1 MTTNNKKY
9 RDKIY
14 RDKNKEAISE
24 RRKKKRE
31 ENKEA
36 FNEHARKYRQENK
49 EAINKRKRK
58 YRDKNKEAINKRKR
72 KKREE
77 NKEAFNEHA
86 RKYGQENKEAI
97 NKRKRKYRDKN
108 KETISEYDKIY
119 REKNREV
126 LRERNKIYRDKNKEA
141 ISERIR
147 KKGEENPFIRL
158 NNNMSS
164 AIRRGLKKGKE
175 GKSWIKLVDYT
186 LEELI
191 KHLGQGFTEGMTWDN
206 HGWGKDKWHIDHRRP
221 QSWFKFETIDD
232 PEFKECWALGN
243 LQPKWQTDNI
253 SKGNRYED

>member
-1 MTTNNKKY
+1 
-9 RDKIY
+9 
-14 RDKNKEAISE
+14 
-24 RRKKKRE
+24 
-31 ENKEA
+31 
-36 FNEHARKYRQENK
+36 
-49 EAINKRKRK
+49 
-58 YRDKNKEAINKRKR
+58 
-72 KKREE
+72 
-77 NKEAFNEHA
+77 
-86 RKYGQENKEAI
+86 
-97 NKRKRKYRDKN
+97 
-108 KETISEYDKIY
+108 
-119 REKNREV
+119 
-126 LRERNKIYRDKNKEA
+126 
-141 ISERIR
+141 
-147 KKGEENPFIRL
+147 
-158 NNNMSS
+158 MSS

>member
-36 FNEHARKYRQENK
+36 FNEHARKYRQEK
-49 EAINKRKRK
+49 
-58 YRDKNKEAINKRKR
+58 
-72 KKREE
+72 
-77 NKEAFNEHA
+77 
-86 RKYGQENKEAI
+86 
-97 NKRKRKYRDKN
+97 
-108 KETISEYDKIY
+108 TISEYDKIY

>member
-49 EAINKRKRK
+49 EAINKCKRK

-97 NKRKRKYRDKN
+97 NKRKRKYRDRN

-119 REKNREV
+119 REKNRE
-126 LRERNKIYRDKNKEA
+126 A
-141 ISERIR
+141 INERIR